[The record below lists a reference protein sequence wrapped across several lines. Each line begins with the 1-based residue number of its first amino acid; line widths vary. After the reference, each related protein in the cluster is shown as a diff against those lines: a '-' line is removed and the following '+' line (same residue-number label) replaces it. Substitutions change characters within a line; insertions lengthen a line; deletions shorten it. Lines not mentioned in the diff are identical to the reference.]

1 MSSHVMNGTSEPTP
15 AHESRPEQDSRQANA
30 EMRAL
35 AMRRYHSQLDADQ
48 ELAAAAQDSTGAR
61 QMAEC
66 FERGGT
72 CSELLATACR
82 AYSKRRAF
90 GYSVGG
96 AAEFSYL
103 TYKELWGR
111 VERLAAGACLASL
124 FAWIMLPVFFN

>member
-1 MSSHVMNGTSEPTP
+1 
-15 AHESRPEQDSRQANA
+15 
-30 EMRAL
+30 
-35 AMRRYHSQLDADQ
+35 MRRYHSQLDADQ

-72 CSELLATACR
+72 CNELLATACR

-96 AAEFSYL
+96 AAEFGYL
-103 TYKELWGR
+103 TYEELWVR

-124 FAWIMLPVFFN
+124 FA